1 MLALKSLIRW
11 SYALTTMLLFPA
23 AIVVML
29 RMAHMKH
36 VGLSYYGILAGLLA
50 VGLLSA
56 MACWSTRT
64 PSASKS
70 PWAISASLVY
80 LASGL
85 LGSSRHFTFA
95 GPELLL
101 IAAGAGGL
109 IVFSRDTTVTAPAV
123 SAPAKP
129 APVAGDRT
137 SLWFDRLTTFVFMV
151 ATWKVMAAWY
161 PWARAHH
168 LHAFYGVP
176 LLLLIAAVALV
187 TAVLHESGHAL
198 AARAFGMQLLGFS
211 AGPFQWRKQEGKW
224 KLQFK
229 ASGILG
235 GTVQVL
241 PTHPDQPAWHDIC
254 MVAAGPLVNICT
266 GPIFL
271 WAAFHAEGSA
281 WQPVWFFLAL
291 MASFSLLVAAFNLVP
306 FRSATGSYSDGARI
320 LQLLTNSPVV
330 ELQRAMR
337 RLQSSVEPSSTP
349 QAAGA

>member
-11 SYALTTMLLFPA
+11 SYALTTMLLSPA
-23 AIVVML
+23 AIVVMV
-29 RMAHMKH
+29 RMARMQT
-36 VGLSYYGILAGLLA
+36 VGLAYCGILAGLLA

-56 MACWSTRT
+56 MACWSTRRPT
-64 PSASKS
+64 ASRS
-70 PWAISASLVY
+70 TWAIGASFAY
-80 LASGL
+80 LAIGL
-85 LGSSRHFTFA
+85 LMLGGGRHFTFA

-101 IAAGAGGL
+101 IAAGVGGL
-109 IVFSRDTTVTAPAV
+109 IVFSRDTTMSAPVV
-123 SAPAKP
+123 SAPVRP

-137 SLWFDRLTTFVFMV
+137 SLWFDRLATFFFMV

-168 LHAFYGVP
+168 LHTFYGIP

-187 TAVLHESGHAL
+187 TAILHESGHAL

-224 KLQFK
+224 KLKFK

-254 MVAAGPLVNICT
+254 MVAAGPFTNICT

-271 WAAFHAEGSA
+271 WAAFHAQGST

-291 MASFSLLVAAFNLVP
+291 MASFSLLVAGFNLVP

-337 RLQSSVEPSSTP
+337 RLQSSAPHP
-349 QAAGA
+349 AGA